1 MKPPRP
7 PIVRGVD
14 RWITFAGLLTA
25 ASLLALAGLAA
36 IGSAPGGTVWLPLHL
51 AMAGAAGS
59 AIAAVLPFFTT
70 ALARAAPAHP
80 ALRVAGVGFI
90 AGGAVLAGL
99 GMSGGRAGYAA
110 IGGAVYV
117 AGLVAVA
124 ASAFMPLRAAIG
136 FRLRIVPLA
145 YAVALAQVGVGVTLA
160 TAMLAGWT
168 PVTGAWAAL
177 KPAHAWL
184 NVFGFVTVVVAA
196 SLIHL
201 APTVAGSRIR
211 SRGSATVALASLMAG
226 APLVALGMAAG
237 WDVLAGVG
245 ALVELVGA
253 AALAFHG
260 AAVQRDRGRWT
271 SDPAWHRFAGLSLL
285 AAPAWLLVALTIGA
299 GRILWLG
306 ATPAAWS
313 VGLLAMP
320 LVAGWVGQVL
330 VGAWTHLVPA
340 IGPGNQAIHAI
351 QRRWLGRGYAP
362 RWLAWN
368 GGVALGTIGL
378 LTGNSG
384 LSAAGGAAFGAALVS
399 ALGLLVATLTFS
411 SRRAPAAAGAAR

>member
-1 MKPPRP
+1 M
-7 PIVRGVD
+7 V
-14 RWITFAGLLTA
+14 
-25 ASLLALAGLAA
+25 
-36 IGSAPGGTVWLPLHL
+36 
-51 AMAGAAGS
+51 
-59 AIAAVLPFFTT
+59 
-70 ALARAAPAHP
+70 
-80 ALRVAGVGFI
+80 
-90 AGGAVLAGL
+90 
-99 GMSGGRAGYAA
+99 
-110 IGGAVYV
+110 
-117 AGLVAVA
+117 GLVATA
-124 ASAFMPLRAAIG
+124 TAAFMPLRTAIG
-136 FRLRIVPLA
+136 FRIRIVPLA
-145 YAVALAQVGVGVTLA
+145 YAMALAQVGVGVLLA
-160 TAMLAGWT
+160 TAMLAGWA
-168 PVTGAWAAL
+168 PIGAAWVTL

-201 APTVAGSRIR
+201 APTVAGTLIR
-211 SRGSATVALASLMAG
+211 SRRSATIGLAGLMAG
-226 APLVALGMAAG
+226 APLVALGMAIGSNVAAG
-237 WDVLAGVG
+237 LGG
-245 ALVELVGA
+245 AFELVGA
-253 AALAFHG
+253 AGLAFHG

-271 SDPAWHRFAGLSLL
+271 SDHGWHRFAGLSLL
-285 AAPAWLLVALTIGA
+285 AAPAWLLVALAIGV

-313 VGLLAMP
+313 IGQLAVP
-320 LVAGWVGQVL
+320 LVAGAIGQVL

-340 IGPGNQAIHAI
+340 IGPGNQAVHAI